1 MHENDLISVQNSSL
15 PFCMEKS
22 RSKRDYIVY
31 QSSREQREDRSH
43 HFCPPLRHF
52 VLNALSWKCCS
63 VYGT

>member
-1 MHENDLISVQNSSL
+1 MHENDLISVQNSTVFHSVQRK
-15 PFCMEKS
+15 MEV
-22 RSKRDYIVY
+22 RDYIVY

-52 VLNALSWKCCS
+52 ILNALSWKCCS

>member
-1 MHENDLISVQNSSL
+1 MKMISSVYKTAQSSIL
-15 PFCMEKS
+15 YREKQ
-22 RSKRDYIVY
+22 KRDYIVY
-31 QSSREQREDRSH
+31 QASREQREDRSH